1 MMKKGKEIKMGK
13 TYKDYKVISGT
24 VDSKN
29 PISVYIAISAW
40 GEPIE
45 EDTEHYTNVIKGLE
59 KDVKKH
65 IHLHLPLT
73 YNKQRTIIDLD
84 MRESG
89 IIYGKRSFMSC
100 EITLYQ
106 NQRLG
111 TLLTSKDLKKSM
123 GLITDKI
130 IEEVFD
136 KCEYFKFHKKK
147 N

>member
-1 MMKKGKEIKMGK
+1 MKKGKEIKMGK
-13 TYKDYKVISGT
+13 TYTDYKVTSGT

-29 PISVYIAISAW
+29 PTSVYIAISAW
-40 GEPIE
+40 GEPLE
-45 EDTEHYTNVIKGLE
+45 EETDHYIRIIKGLK

-65 IHLHLPLT
+65 IFSNLPIT

-89 IIYGKRSFMSC
+89 VVYGKRSYMSC

-106 NQRLG
+106 NPRNG

-123 GLITDKI
+123 GIVTDNL

-147 N
+147 S